1 MADTPASLA
10 CAGGLELAYHSTP
23 GRQPG
28 ILFCTGFRS
37 DMTGGKAV
45 SLGAWCR
52 DKGQQFTRFDYRG
65 HGASGGEFIDATI
78 GDWLKDTISILES
91 ATQGPQILVGSSMGG
106 WISLL
111 AARALPERIAAI
123 VAIAPA
129 VDMTQR
135 TLANLTED
143 AKRDLA
149 ERGVW
154 MRPSEHEPDGYPITQ
169 KLLDESANHLLLP
182 GPIPF
187 DGPVRILHGMKDDAV
202 PWRLSLEISEAL
214 TSKDVEITFIKD
226 GDHRLSEPDDIK
238 RLLATVSAVTAHL
251 TTP

>member
-10 CAGGLELAYHSTP
+10 CENGPDLAYHHTP

-28 ILFCTGFRS
+28 VMFCTGFRS
-37 DMTGGKAV
+37 DMSGGKAI
-45 SLGAWCR
+45 SLGAHCR
-52 DKGQQFTRFDYRG
+52 DQGQQFTRFDYRG
-65 HGASGGEFIDATI
+65 HGRSGGEFGDSTI
-78 GDWLKDTISILES
+78 GDWLQDTISILDSITE
-91 ATQGPQILVGSSMGG
+91 GPQILVGSSMGG

-111 AARALPERIAAI
+111 AARMRPERVAAI
-123 VAIAPA
+123 VGIAPA
-129 VDMTQR
+129 VDMTRR
-135 TLANLTED
+135 TTVNLTDD

-149 ERGVW
+149 KRGVW
-154 MRPSEHEPDGYPITQ
+154 MRPSEYEPDGYPITQ
-169 KLLDESANHLLLP
+169 KLLDEGVNHLLLP

-187 DGPVRILHGMKDDAV
+187 DGPVRILHGIRDDAV

-214 TSKDVEITFIKD
+214 TSTDVEITFVKD

-238 RLLATVSAVTAHL
+238 RLLASVGAVTARL